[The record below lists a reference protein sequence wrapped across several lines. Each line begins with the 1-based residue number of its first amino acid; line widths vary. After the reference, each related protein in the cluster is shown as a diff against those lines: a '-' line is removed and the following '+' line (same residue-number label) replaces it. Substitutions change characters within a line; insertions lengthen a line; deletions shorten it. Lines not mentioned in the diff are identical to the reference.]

1 MKKQYWSLLLLGVC
15 SGLCNSSQAQN
26 TPEGRRPIDNQVI
39 AAHEQGLFKQ
49 HFTPFEKSSAAARP
63 AVASMVDNAT
73 YLQMQGDQTLR
84 IYIEQPAALTLTL
97 PQQSGEEL
105 ELELVQQSPFAPGF
119 FVSTSSSN
127 NQPVAYTPGVY
138 YRGTVKGMSGSVVAV
153 SVFKDEIIGVAT
165 TPDKGNLVLG
175 RLQNESNQDQYILY
189 SDLNLKQPSPFTC
202 GAEMPLDYTEKMRE
216 YLSEAAKPTADKC
229 VKVYIEC
236 DYLTHQ
242 SKGGVTGATNYVT
255 AIFNN
260 LATLYANESIT
271 TSISQVYV
279 WTTQDSYTASSTS
292 SVLNTFRST
301 RTTFNG
307 DIAHL
312 VSIRS
317 GGAMGGIAWVDAL
330 CSSYKYAYSQILASY
345 SNVPTYSW
353 SVECM
358 THEMGHNLGSP
369 HTHNCTAWS
378 GGAIDGCGAAAGYP
392 EGSCTA
398 PVPSSSVG
406 GTIMSYCHLTATG
419 IKFSNGFGPQPGNLI
434 RNRVA
439 AASCL
444 GANCTSTPPTGCTD
458 NSATLTIVLD
468 NYPEETSW
476 NIKNSAS
483 QVVASG
489 GTYGSAPDGSTIT
502 VPLCLPNGCYTL
514 TMMDAYGDGMCCS
527 YGNGSYSLK
536 NNATNAILASGGQY
550 GSQDVKTFCFNAP
563 QQGGNVSSLAADASF
578 NVYPNPARDL
588 LHVRWSST
596 LTAAA
601 QITLTDLAGRKIAGY
616 KVNSVEGKNS
626 FDIPLEQ
633 IPTGMY
639 LLQLE
644 TGGARFQQKVM
655 VQQP

>member
-1 MKKQYWSLLLLGVC
+1 MRKQYWSLLLVGIC
-15 SGLCNSSQAQN
+15 GLYNPLRAQQ
-26 TPEGRRPIDNQVI
+26 PIDKQVN
-39 AAHEQGLFKQ
+39 AAREQGLFRQ
-49 HFTPFEKSSAAARP
+49 TFTPFTKNTSAARP
-63 AVASMVDNAT
+63 AAASLVDNAT
-73 YLQMQGDQTLR
+73 YLQMQQEQTLR
-84 IYIEQPAALTLTL
+84 IYNEHPAALTLSL
-97 PQQSGEEL
+97 PQQSGQEL

-127 NQPVAYTPGVY
+127 NQPVSYTPGVY
-138 YRGTVKGMSGSVVAV
+138 YRGKVKGMEGSVVAV

-175 RLQNESNQDQYILY
+175 RLQNSGQDDYILY
-189 SDLNLKQPSPFTC
+189 SDLDLKQSSSFSC
-202 GAEMPLDYTEKMRE
+202 DAEMPLGYTEKIRE
-216 YLSEAAKPTADKC
+216 YLSEAARPTADKC
-229 VKVYIEC
+229 VRVYLEC
-236 DYLTHQ
+236 DYRTNQ

-271 TSISQVYV
+271 TAISQVFV
-279 WTTQDSYTASSTS
+279 WTTQDNYTASSTS

-312 VSIRS
+312 VSVRS

-330 CSSYKYAYSQILASY
+330 CSSYRYAYSQILASY

-369 HTHNCTAWS
+369 HTHNCAAWS

-392 EGSCTA
+392 EGSCSA
-398 PVPSSSVG
+398 PIPSSAVG
-406 GTIMSYCHLTATG
+406 GTIMSYCHLTSTG

-444 GANCTSTPPTGCTD
+444 GSNCSTTPPAGCTD
-458 NSATLTIVLD
+458 NAATLTIVLD

-476 NIKNSAS
+476 DIKNSAA

-489 GTYGSAPDGSTIT
+489 GTYGSSPDGSTIT

-514 TMMDAYGDGMCCS
+514 TMKDVYGDGMCCS
-527 YGNGSYSLK
+527 YGNGSYTLRK
-536 NNATNAILASGGQY
+536 NADNSVLASGGQF
-550 GSQDVKTFCFNAP
+550 GTQDVKTFCFNAGLP
-563 QQGGNVSSLAADASF
+563 SQGGLNNVSGLAANAGF
-578 NVYPNPARDL
+578 NVYPNPARDV
-588 LHVRWSST
+588 LHVRWSAVEA
-596 LTAAA
+596 AAA
-601 QITLTDLAGRKIAGY
+601 QMMLTDIAGRKIAVYTTNG
-616 KVNSVEGKNS
+616 VAGKNS
-626 FDIPLEQ
+626 FDIMLQQLPA
-633 IPTGMY
+633 GMY

-644 TGGARFQQKVM
+644 TGGNRFQQKVM
-655 VQQP
+655 IQQR